1 MKFEHLLY
9 EIILE
14 NIELG
19 EQRKPMTQDEFE
31 SKAHSVHDAKRIEQG
46 KKPYT
51 YENVNYVNNK
61 TKVFITCHEKDEDGI
76 EHGVFSQPPNM
87 HLYGQGCR
95 KCSGNEKS
103 NTDEFIQKAKK
114 VHDTKRIEQGI
125 KPYTYENV
133 NYVNSMADV
142 LITCPEHGVFS
153 QRPNTHLNGKGCKKC
168 GGKEKSNTDEFI
180 QKAHKIHDE
189 KRIKRGMELYNY
201 SKVNYVNNQTK
212 VDIICDKHGTFSVTP
227 TEHLYGGSGCR
238 NCFYESIRKNTDEF
252 ITQARGKHDEKRK
265 INGKSPYDYSE
276 VNYFNSRTKVII
288 ICDEKYANG
297 EKHGP
302 FLQQP
307 ANHLIGRGCPICNE
321 LKGETDIKL
330 ILSKN
335 NIEFTP
341 QYQYEDCTSF
351 KKSSKNKIC
360 KLLSFD
366 FYLPKFKTLIEFDG
380 FYHFNKKYGTNND
393 FMSQVLNDR
402 EKNNYTKFNDIKLI
416 RISYFDMKNLEEE
429 IRNGLLSKDQL
440 YLSKSYGK
448 HKTGWVDDNFQPTTK
463 FLKTYNGVD

>member
-19 EQRKPMTQDEFE
+19 EQRKPMTQDEFV
-31 SKAHSVHDAKRIEQG
+31 SRAHAVHDTKRIEQG
-46 KKPYT
+46 RKPYT
-51 YENVNYVNNK
+51 YENVNYVHNK
-61 TKVFITCHEKDEDGI
+61 TKVFITCHEKDKDGI
-76 EHGVFSQPPNM
+76 EHGVFSQLPND
-87 HLYGQGCR
+87 HLQGVGCA
-95 KCSGNEKS
+95 KCSGNAKSNTDKFIQKAHAVHDAKRIEQGREPYTYENLNYVNSKTDILITCPEHGVFSQSPNTHLRGLGCAKCSGIAKS

-114 VHDTKRIEQGI
+114 VHD
-125 KPYTYENV
+125 
-133 NYVNSMADV
+133 
-142 LITCPEHGVFS
+142 
-153 QRPNTHLNGKGCKKC
+153 
-168 GGKEKSNTDEFI
+168 
-180 QKAHKIHDE
+180 E
-189 KRIKRGMELYNY
+189 KR
-201 SKVNYVNNQTK
+201 V
-212 VDIICDKHGTFSVTP
+212 
-227 TEHLYGGSGCR
+227 
-238 NCFYESIRKNTDEF
+238 
-252 ITQARGKHDEKRK
+252 
-265 INGKSPYDYSE
+265 INGKEPYDYTE
-276 VNYFNSRTKVII
+276 VKYVNGKTNVII
-288 ICDEKYANG
+288 ICHEKYKND
-297 EKHGP
+297 EEHGP
-302 FLQQP
+302 FLQRP
-307 ANHLIGRGCPICNE
+307 NNHLSGDGCPTCNQ